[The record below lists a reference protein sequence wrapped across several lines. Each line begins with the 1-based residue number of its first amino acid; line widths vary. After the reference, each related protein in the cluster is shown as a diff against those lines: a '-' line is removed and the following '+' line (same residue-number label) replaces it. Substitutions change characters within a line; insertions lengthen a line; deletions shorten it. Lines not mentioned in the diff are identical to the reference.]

1 MKIMSEPIDA
11 IVKFK
16 GKEKPVPYKF
26 RYLDEEEVYNEVKI
40 DKIITVEETK
50 IAGIRAYIYRCQSQV
65 KGVEKVYEI
74 KYIIGECRWELYKI

>member
-1 MKIMSEPIDA
+1 VKILSEPIDV

-26 RYLDEEEVYNEVKI
+26 RYLGEEEAYHEIKI
-40 DKIITVEETK
+40 DKVITIEETK
-50 IAGIRAYIYRCQSQV
+50 IAGIKSYIYRCQSQM
-65 KGVEKVYEI
+65 KGMEKIYEI